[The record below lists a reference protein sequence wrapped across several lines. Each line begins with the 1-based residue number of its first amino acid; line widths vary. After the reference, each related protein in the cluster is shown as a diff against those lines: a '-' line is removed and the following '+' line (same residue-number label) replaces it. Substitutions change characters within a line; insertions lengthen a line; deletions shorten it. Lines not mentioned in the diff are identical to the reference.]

1 MCLLQCSDRVE
12 PPEVKVAMTSRGRRV
27 KQSRPTRCVARDAD
41 AQFRG
46 AICRFAMTF
55 DGRRAQL
62 NIAADFRPVDSLP
75 AAPTSLTLLAHTRRT
90 RQWRFHAG
98 DGGGGTAP
106 PHQKKK
112 IVATPPSNLAISLMY
127 CSQLIRRKISKFD
140 AT

>member
-62 NIAADFRPVDSLP
+62 NIAADFRPVDRLR

-106 PHQKKK
+106 HQKKK
-112 IVATPPSNLAISLMY
+112 IVATPPL
-127 CSQLIRRKISKFD
+127 KFSHILD
-140 AT
+140 VL

>member
-1 MCLLQCSDRVE
+1 MLCTTAINTSNTIRTQTGAGRTPLTPVVGILIRAIMCLLQCSDRVE

-62 NIAADFRPVDSLP
+62 NIAADFRPVDRLLYFTD
-75 AAPTSLTLLAHTRRT
+75 AARA
-90 RQWRFHAG
+90 
-98 DGGGGTAP
+98 
-106 PHQKKK
+106 
-112 IVATPPSNLAISLMY
+112 Y
-127 CSQLIRRKISKFD
+127 
-140 AT
+140 